1 MKRILNILLFL
12 IPFMGLSA
20 QDPADFVLPSII
32 SDHAVMQRD
41 ATVKLWGWC
50 PSTWDLKIVCSWNV
64 NDTIHATSDKYKY
77 WEAYVNTPKTEGPYS
92 IKFYDWENKLCA
104 EVKDILMG
112 EVWLCSGQ
120 SNMEYCFKWRVDDIE
135 DRSSLFDN
143 QKIRLFKVAK
153 SSSRYPVE
161 RIQGKW
167 EICSPE
173 SVEDFS
179 VVGYCFGKKINEV
192 LGNVP
197 VGLIGSYW
205 GGTSIE
211 PWMDHFILEYE
222 NLLEKAEAQGAGWTP
237 TASSSLYNAMIYPI
251 VNYTIAGVA
260 WYQGEA
266 NNERASD
273 YGVMFDAMIRGWRN
287 AFHRY
292 LPFYFVQIAPWNGY
306 AGKNAAYLR
315 EQQADVANT
324 LRNTG
329 MIVISDL
336 VNDISDIHPSLK
348 RQVGE
353 RLANVALKETYHKEG
368 ISPYSPMLKSYK
380 IEGRK
385 VIVTTT
391 AVGKLKCKDKNITN
405 FEIVDAEGNLYPA
418 KASLLKNG
426 EICVTADNVKK
437 PVGVR
442 YCFTNDAIPNLFDV
456 NGLPLAPFRTDRKK

>member
-92 IKFYDWENKLCA
+92 IKFYGWENKLCA

-336 VNDISDIHPSLK
+336 VNDISDTIL
-348 RQVGE
+348 R
-353 RLANVALKETYHKEG
+353 
-368 ISPYSPMLKSYK
+368 
-380 IEGRK
+380 
-385 VIVTTT
+385 
-391 AVGKLKCKDKNITN
+391 
-405 FEIVDAEGNLYPA
+405 
-418 KASLLKNG
+418 
-426 EICVTADNVKK
+426 
-437 PVGVR
+437 
-442 YCFTNDAIPNLFDV
+442 
-456 NGLPLAPFRTDRKK
+456 